1 MLPLP
6 IRFAGSYSFDG
17 RKKHPSSGIT
27 LDEDLIVVG
36 NPATLD
42 IRIDLGNITAL
53 QPFVRCPFFSWGLRI
68 EHLDATVRSPLYLPL
83 PAFLRP
89 SSVIATLA
97 ALPGLSRARVDR
109 SAWKFLLPR

>member
-1 MLPLP
+1 MP
-6 IRFAGSYSFDG
+6 SFF
-17 RKKHPSSGIT
+17 R
-27 LDEDLIVVG
+27 
-36 NPATLD
+36 
-42 IRIDLGNITAL
+42 
-53 QPFVRCPFFSWGLRI
+53 WGLRI

-97 ALPGLSRARVDR
+97 APGLSRARVDR